1 MTVNRER
8 ARNLLLTGPPGCG
21 KSTLIERVVEQ
32 IDTRMTGFLTREIR
46 SNRARVGFEI
56 VTMAGDR
63 GILAHVNLKSTVRVG
78 RYGVD
83 LDALERI
90 AVPSMIP
97 TKPDEMVIIDEIG
110 KMECL
115 SPLFRDTLERT
126 LDSSHSV
133 VGSIAGKG
141 DRFIEGIKK
150 RPDVELILI
159 TTRNRDG
166 LPGRLLEALASP

>member
-1 MTVNRER
+1 VNRER
-8 ARNLLLTGPPGCG
+8 ARNLLLSGPPGCG
-21 KSTLIERVVEQ
+21 KSTLIERMVEQ
-32 IDTRMTGFLTREIR
+32 IGTRMTGFFTREIR
-46 SNRARVGFEI
+46 SNRTRVGFEI

-63 GILAHVNLKSTVRVG
+63 GVLAHVNLKSTVRVG

-110 KMECL
+110 KMECF
-115 SPLFRDTLERT
+115 SPLFRHTLERT

-141 DRFIEGIKK
+141 DRFIEGIKN

-159 TTRNRDG
+159 TTHNRDG
-166 LPGRLLEALASP
+166 LVGHLLEALASP